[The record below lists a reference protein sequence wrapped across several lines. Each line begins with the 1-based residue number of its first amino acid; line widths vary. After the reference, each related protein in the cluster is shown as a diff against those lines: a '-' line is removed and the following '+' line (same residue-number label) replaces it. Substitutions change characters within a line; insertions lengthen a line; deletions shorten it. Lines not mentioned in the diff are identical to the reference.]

1 MLWMIEDELAQLAKA
16 RVLLMV
22 VRAKVRN
29 GIKRIPLQESTMKD
43 IDEIENLLIELQL
56 SKGR

>member
-1 MLWMIEDELAQLAKA
+1 MIEDELAQLAKA

-29 GIKRIPLQESTMKD
+29 GIKRIPLQESTLKD

-56 SKGR
+56 SKGRR